1 MQTREA
7 VADYEFVR
15 SLGEGNYGEFF
26 LAKTPSRLP
35 VDEEYVAVK
44 VLVGSTS
51 EDIFRRA
58 TRELKSFASVKSPY
72 LVKLYDAGQQGGTF
86 YYAMQYHPLGSL
98 AAPARP
104 LARAE
109 VLRACRH
116 VALAAHDLHEAG
128 IVHRDIKPTNVLLHE
143 EGASLSDLGLA
154 QLLNPGQTM
163 TGVGSVGAVEYL
175 DPTIIQ
181 GGHAS
186 RATDIWSIGA
196 TLHRA
201 LTGHG
206 IYGELPDRDPLL
218 ALRKVLSSQPQ
229 VSPMLAP
236 ADAAVVAACLE
247 PDATLRPATAAAVAE
262 MIEGLPDA

>member
-1 MQTREA
+1 MLTREA
-7 VADYEFVR
+7 IADYEFVR
-15 SLGEGNYGEFF
+15 SLGEGNYGEFY

-35 VDEEYVAVK
+35 VDEEFVAVK
-44 VLVGSTS
+44 VLVGNTS
-51 EDIFRRA
+51 DEIFRRA
-58 TRELKSFASVKSPY
+58 TRELKSFASVHSRY
-72 LVKLYDAGQQGGTF
+72 LVRLYDAGQQGGTF

-98 AAPARP
+98 ATPARP
-104 LARAE
+104 LSRAE

-116 VALAAHDLHEAG
+116 VALAAHDLHQAG

-143 EGASLSDLGLA
+143 DGAHLSDLGLA

-175 DPTIIQ
+175 DPTIIH
-181 GGHAS
+181 GGQAS

-218 ALRKVLSSQPQ
+218 ALRRVLSSEPQ
-229 VSPMLAP
+229 ISPNLSD
-236 ADAAVVAACLE
+236 ADTAVIAACLD
-247 PDATLRPATAAAVAE
+247 PDPTARPATAAEVAAL
-262 MIEGLPDA
+262 IEGLPTE